1 MPLQPTLLN
10 FIKKDMAAAYDTM
23 VDALAG
29 ARERGYTTDFNIA
42 FDKLKCST
50 TGVCLSPS
58 QFEIVEFH
66 RFEGFTNPSDSSIV
80 YFVEAKDGNMKGVLV
95 SAYGTYADAASDEMI
110 RKLSMHH

>member
-1 MPLQPTLLN
+1 
-10 FIKKDMAAAYDTM
+10 MAAAYDTM

-50 TGVCLSPS
+50 TGICLSPS